1 MIILTAGHTGANSG
15 AQCAETHFDEG
26 AENIWLRNRIAEI
39 LTNKYNLIVLI
50 DNDHASLQLLTKEL
64 SRDTACRVLSVAR
77 PNERLKPIP
86 ISADTIEITLHS
98 RDAACCVRSTSGS
111 KNNTTSVEIQRA
123 LLTKSNSESLNPNQR
138 SLNRRRKNGKKSFQS
153 VLSVGEKN
161 NSEGVKSVDHRPL
174 NRRSLSLGE
183 KLTDNTEEIKTCLL
197 GRDFAQQK
205 QDHYVKEKSSYV
217 FLSKNTTSKANP
229 TVDDIIID
237 IHFNAH
243 TNPQARGTE
252 AIVSDDATTMELRF
266 ASRLAHATADV
277 LNIPLRS
284 IKSESQT
291 PHHRLAMLHL
301 TPQSIILEICFC
313 TSPEDVAQYRKH
325 REQLAKNIAKNI
337 AELITP

>member
-15 AQCAETHFDEG
+15 AQCTETHFDEG

-39 LTNKYNLIVLI
+39 LTNKYNLVVLI

-64 SRDTACRVLSVAR
+64 
-77 PNERLKPIP
+77 
-86 ISADTIEITLHS
+86 S

-217 FLSKNTTSKANP
+217 FLSKKPTSATSP
-229 TVDDIIID
+229 TVD
-237 IHFNAH
+237 HY
-243 TNPQARGTE
+243 
-252 AIVSDDATTMELRF
+252 
-266 ASRLAHATADV
+266 
-277 LNIPLRS
+277 
-284 IKSESQT
+284 
-291 PHHRLAMLHL
+291 
-301 TPQSIILEICFC
+301 C
-313 TSPEDVAQYRKH
+313 
-325 REQLAKNIAKNI
+325 
-337 AELITP
+337 LIF

>member
-1 MIILTAGHTGANSG
+1 MIILTAGHTGAGTG
-15 AQCAETHFDEG
+15 AQCITTQFDEG

-39 LTNKYNLIVLI
+39 LTNKYGLVVLV
-50 DNDHASLQLLTKEL
+50 DDDKASLKLLVKEL
-64 SRDTACRVLSVAR
+64 SRDTACRVLSVNR

-111 KNNTTSVEIQRA
+111 KNNT
-123 LLTKSNSESLNPNQR
+123 SNERTDARQ
-138 SLNRRRKNGKKSFQS
+138 
-153 VLSVGEKN
+153 
-161 NSEGVKSVDHRPL
+161 DTA
-174 NRRSLSLGE
+174 
-183 KLTDNTEEIKTCLL
+183 LTDNTKEIKTCLL

-243 TNPQARGTE
+243 PNPQARGTE

-266 ASRLAHATADV
+266 ASRLTHATADV

-291 PHHRLAMLHL
+291 PHRRLAMLHL

-325 REQLAKNIAKNI
+325 REQLAETLAKNI
-337 AELITP
+337 AEIISF

>member
-1 MIILTAGHTGANSG
+1 MSSVREKESSVRDKLNS
-15 AQCAETHFDEG
+15 
-26 AENIWLRNRIAEI
+26 
-39 LTNKYNLIVLI
+39 
-50 DNDHASLQLLTKEL
+50 
-64 SRDTACRVLSVAR
+64 
-77 PNERLKPIP
+77 
-86 ISADTIEITLHS
+86 
-98 RDAACCVRSTSGS
+98 DA
-111 KNNTTSVEIQRA
+111 KKSVEIQRA
-123 LLTKSNSESLNPNQR
+123 LLTKSNSESLNP
-138 SLNRRRKNGKKSFQS
+138 NGKKSFQS

-284 IKSESQT
+284 IKSESET
-291 PHHRLAMLHL
+291 PHRRLAMLHL

-313 TSPEDVAQYRKH
+313 TSPEDVAQYRQH
-325 REQLAKNIAKNI
+325 REHIATTLAHHI
-337 AELITP
+337 AELLQTHL

>member
-39 LTNKYNLIVLI
+39 LTNKYNLVVLI

-64 SRDTACRVLSVAR
+64 
-77 PNERLKPIP
+77 
-86 ISADTIEITLHS
+86 S

-123 LLTKSNSESLNPNQR
+123 LLTKSNSESLNP
-138 SLNRRRKNGKKSFQS
+138 NGKKSFQS

-284 IKSESQT
+284 IKSESET
-291 PHHRLAMLHL
+291 PHRRLAMLHL

-313 TSPEDVAQYRKH
+313 TSPEDVAQYHQH
-325 REQLAKNIAKNI
+325 REQLANALAHHI
-337 AELITP
+337 AELLQTHL

>member
-1 MIILTAGHTGANSG
+1 MIILTAGHTGTHTG

-26 AENIWLRNRIAEI
+26 AENIWLRNRIAEN

-50 DNDHASLQLLTKEL
+50 DNNHASLQLLTKEL
-64 SRDTACRVLSVAR
+64 SRDTACRILSVAR

-123 LLTKSNSESLNPNQR
+123 LLTKSNSESLNPN
-138 SLNRRRKNGKKSFQS
+138 GKKSFQS

-174 NRRSLSLGE
+174 NRRSLSLW
-183 KLTDNTEEIKTCLL
+183 
-197 GRDFAQQK
+197 R
-205 QDHYVKEKSSYV
+205 
-217 FLSKNTTSKANP
+217 KN
-229 TVDDIIID
+229 VDDFVID

-243 TNPQARGTE
+243 PNPQARGTE

-266 ASRLAHATADV
+266 ASRLAHTTAEA
-277 LNIPLRS
+277 LGIPLRS
-284 IKSESQT
+284 IKSESET
-291 PHHRLAMLHL
+291 PHRRLAMLHL

-325 REQLAKNIAKNI
+325 REHLANALAHHI
-337 AELITP
+337 AELLQTHL

>member
-1 MIILTAGHTGANSG
+1 M
-15 AQCAETHFDEG
+15 
-26 AENIWLRNRIAEI
+26 
-39 LTNKYNLIVLI
+39 
-50 DNDHASLQLLTKEL
+50 
-64 SRDTACRVLSVAR
+64 
-77 PNERLKPIP
+77 
-86 ISADTIEITLHS
+86 
-98 RDAACCVRSTSGS
+98 
-111 KNNTTSVEIQRA
+111 
-123 LLTKSNSESLNPNQR
+123 
-138 SLNRRRKNGKKSFQS
+138 
-153 VLSVGEKN
+153 LSVGEKN

-174 NRRSLSLGE
+174 NRRFLSLGE

-266 ASRLAHATADV
+266 ASRLAHATADA

-291 PHHRLAMLHL
+291 PHRRLAMLHL

-325 REQLAKNIAKNI
+325 REQLANTLALNIALLLDRK
-337 AELITP
+337 TR